1 MFLCLCWFC
10 DDDDWGCY
18 VIAPT
23 RGRAKALFFWNWCYV
38 GYGEYTCVRA
48 WKIKSAD
55 GFQEAVLDDDCKD
68 LETLGVRYLKKE
80 EEMED

>member
-1 MFLCLCWFC
+1 MFLWFC
-10 DDDDWGCY
+10 RFFDNDDWGCY
-18 VIAPT
+18 IIAPT
-23 RGRAKALFFWNWCYV
+23 RGRAKAMFFGDWGYG
-38 GYGEYTCVRA
+38 GYGEYTDVRA

-68 LETLGVRYLKKE
+68 LEALGVRYLKE